1 MTEGHVQAWGGGGG
15 VWVGGCGHSSRCT
28 FCNINIEGWGMP
40 MGASGT
46 RVEESTGTGDR
57 LRLAGRLGMGHATTS
72 STANARGPSAA
83 QLAVEKTKESQTGSP
98 QAAQLRQDSHA
109 VGFSYN
115 VTSGTYR
122 QKLKKKGLC
131 TPALAGGV
139 VQDP

>member
-1 MTEGHVQAWGGGGG
+1 
-15 VWVGGCGHSSRCT
+15 
-28 FCNINIEGWGMP
+28 MP

-83 QLAVEKTKESQTGSP
+83 QLAVEKTKDSESQTGSP